1 MYTNRGFLHR
11 TYGQKASPRPKYEL
25 RLPKVAHHLSPPSN
39 FTPSLYSTN
48 VSKSSLRIYDSL
60 SPSYKKPSHNI
71 FSYASDQKLREYPK
85 VQSYPS
91 LSTNEYSKPS
101 KNLEKILLPKT
112 NHVTYSVFEIFGA
125 GYSYNTKTGYGSPL
139 GMGFLITKSLALTA
153 NSVIPDEEVASRCF
167 ARFTDNV
174 YEVHSFDSTSF
185 FYTNRELNFTVI
197 GFAVNPD
204 SQKPRIPLEFR
215 EEFVLKD
222 GDTIAYL
229 NSGSNGRNVTGVD
242 EELFTYTAGT
252 YIIPGMPIFTYDWHL
267 QGLHHTCTASYR
279 FNQATRID
287 AVIKSILKV
296 RSIATHPE
304 LDLLLTDYTSNY
316 IKEETEI
323 EEGRYLY

>member
-1 MYTNRGFLHR
+1 M
-11 TYGQKASPRPKYEL
+11 
-25 RLPKVAHHLSPPSN
+25 
-39 FTPSLYSTN
+39 
-48 VSKSSLRIYDSL
+48 
-60 SPSYKKPSHNI
+60 
-71 FSYASDQKLREYPK
+71 
-85 VQSYPS
+85 
-91 LSTNEYSKPS
+91 
-101 KNLEKILLPKT
+101 
-112 NHVTYSVFEIFGA
+112 
-125 GYSYNTKTGYGSPL
+125 
-139 GMGFLITKSLALTA
+139 
-153 NSVIPDEEVASRCF
+153 
-167 ARFTDNV
+167 
-174 YEVHSFDSTSF
+174 
-185 FYTNRELNFTVI
+185 NFTVI